1 LSRQREDQ
9 LPQAASAHLQN
20 LPDRRG
26 TGEASRSAA
35 FQPTRTSRVMTLLL
49 DPQQRSTRPVWH
61 VYFSHTLRYVLA
73 PLLFISSGFFTAN
86 FIVSGHY
93 TWPRTSRVF
102 VLTLTLLILAYE
114 FIYKDHTVRST
125 SPERAFNAVLYS
137 CMIPYALGVLMML
150 GLAKL

>member
-1 LSRQREDQ
+1 
-9 LPQAASAHLQN
+9 
-20 LPDRRG
+20 
-26 TGEASRSAA
+26 
-35 FQPTRTSRVMTLLL
+35 MTLLL
-49 DPQQRSTRPVWH
+49 DPQQRSTKPVWH
-61 VYFSHTLRYVLA
+61 VYFSHTRRYVLA
-73 PLLFISSGFFTAN
+73 PLLFLSSGFFTAN